1 MHKTSIKTIVIR
13 TPYIQLGQL
22 LKIVGV
28 IQTGGETK
36 HFLLNNHVLIN
47 EVQDQRRGRKLYPG
61 DRVMIQNEQFLIETQ

>member
-1 MHKTSIKTIVIR
+1 MIMDPAQNVLIK

-36 HFLLNNHVLIN
+36 HFLLHNHVFVN
-47 EVQDQRRGRKLYPG
+47 ESQDQRRGRKLYPG
-61 DRVMIQNEQFLIETQ
+61 DRVVIRDQQFLICAQ

>member
-1 MHKTSIKTIVIR
+1 MTMDSTQNILIK

-36 HFLLNNHVLIN
+36 HFLLHNHVFVN
-47 EVQDQRRGRKLYPG
+47 ESQDQRRGRKLYPG
-61 DRVMIQNEQFLIETQ
+61 DRVVIRERQFLIQAQ